1 MHCRYRLQI
10 LYLCVQCLL
19 VKKLLFYQEKIS
31 FKSKMI
37 GPDLNIYFI
46 LVDSV
51 DLAIDRNCTK
61 TEAAS
66 EKDTDPRTY
75 TVLSPNICE
84 RGFKLAIAHV
94 IGGASPPFL
103 SLPSSWKMSLC
114 LLLKLA
120 PTCAF
125 WNPPVLKRFFK
136 RKYCKPGV
144 TQLTK

>member
-66 EKDTDPRTY
+66 EKDT
-75 TVLSPNICE
+75 
-84 RGFKLAIAHV
+84 
-94 IGGASPPFL
+94 
-103 SLPSSWKMSLC
+103 
-114 LLLKLA
+114 
-120 PTCAF
+120 
-125 WNPPVLKRFFK
+125 
-136 RKYCKPGV
+136 
-144 TQLTK
+144 